1 MKITHIKIENI
12 LGLRYLDVAL
22 DRNILLVCGKNG
34 SGKSSL
40 REAVTMAL
48 TGDGSSRVELKKEY
62 GRLVTDGAKD
72 GSVRIDTS
80 LGSSDYALP
89 SGKLSWSISA
99 PINQNALKS
108 VLDASRFAWSMD
120 QTDRRRFLFELVG
133 LKANGE
139 EIEKRL
145 LARGIDQWR
154 VDKIKPFLKSGFDAA
169 AKEAEAKARESRA
182 CWKAETGEAYGEK
195 KAADW
200 KAERPEFDAA
210 KLAQL
215 EHDIENLTT
224 GIDRDQREIGAL
236 EAESRIEREW
246 QAKINGL
253 KAKASLLD
261 RCQTKYDRDVKDLEE
276 YRVMV
281 EEKRA
286 RAGQKREAYACA
298 HCGGMLEI
306 AKAGEIITG
315 LIPHEPVP
323 YDAAAAADLE
333 RMEPAL
339 AKLESAARN
348 SLRDLEDAK
357 AAAKEL
363 EQLEKGTRPS
373 SSDQRIGELKDS
385 IAEKKQRRIALS
397 EELDGLKS
405 ARLRAELA
413 DKKTESAAVYHAD
426 VLAWGKVAEALS
438 PEGIPAELLSAAL
451 GPFNSR
457 LHKSAEAT
465 GWPCVAISSDMGVTY
480 GGRLYSL
487 CSESEQWRAD
497 AMIAEAIAHLSGLGV
512 LMLDRMDVLDVPSR
526 ASLIVWLDELAYS
539 GELDS
544 AIVLGTLKALPTT
557 VPDTIQ
563 TVWIENGTARIEEAK
578 AA

>member
-1 MKITHIKIENI
+1 VKIQRIKIENV
-12 LGLRYLDVAL
+12 LGIRYFDQPL
-22 DRNILLVCGKNG
+22 DRNILLVGGKNG
-34 SGKSSL
+34 TGKSSL

-48 TGDGSSRVELKKEY
+48 TGEGSNRVDLKKEY

-89 SGKLSWSISA
+89 SGKVSWSIA
-99 PINQNALKS
+99 EPINQDALKA
-108 VLDASRFAWSMD
+108 VLDANRFARMEPN
-120 QTDRRRFLFELVG
+120 DRRRFLFELVG

-236 EAESRIEREW
+236 EAESRIERER

-253 KAKASLLD
+253 NAKASLLD

-339 AKLESAARN
+339 AKLEITVKNA
-348 SLRDLEDAK
+348 LRDLEIVK
-357 AAAKEL
+357 ASAKEL
-363 EQLEKGTRPS
+363 EQLEKGSPRPS
-373 SSDQRIGELKDS
+373 SPDQRIGELKDS
-385 IAEKKQRRIALS
+385 ITEKKQRRIALS

-413 DKKTESAAVYHAD
+413 DKKTESAAIYHAD
-426 VLAWGKVAEALS
+426 VLAWGRVAEALS

-465 GWPCVAISSDMGVTY
+465 GWPCVAISSDMGITY

-497 AMIAEAIAHLSGLGV
+497 AMIAEAISHLSGLN
-512 LMLDRMDVLDVPSR
+512 LLILDRMDVLDLPSR
-526 ASLIVWLDELAYS
+526 SGLMGWLDELAYA

-563 TVWIENGTARIEEAK
+563 TVWLENGAARVEEAK